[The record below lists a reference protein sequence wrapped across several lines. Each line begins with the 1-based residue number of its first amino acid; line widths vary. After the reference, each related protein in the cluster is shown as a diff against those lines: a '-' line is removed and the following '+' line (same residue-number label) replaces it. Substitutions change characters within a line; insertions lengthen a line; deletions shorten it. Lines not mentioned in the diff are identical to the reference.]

1 VSSFF
6 SSKIQILCNKSYLI
20 FNFTISYYFSLKMNH
35 LKNTQQLKVEGEIKV
50 QIENHF
56 KDNSII

>member
-1 VSSFF
+1 MS
-6 SSKIQILCNKSYLI
+6 
-20 FNFTISYYFSLKMNH
+20 H

-50 QIENHF
+50 PIENHF